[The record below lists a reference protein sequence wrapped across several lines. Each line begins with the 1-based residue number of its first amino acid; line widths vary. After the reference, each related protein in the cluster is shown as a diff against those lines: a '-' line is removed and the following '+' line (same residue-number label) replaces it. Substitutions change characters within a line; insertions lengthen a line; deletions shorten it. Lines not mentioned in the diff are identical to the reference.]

1 MTRKIFISYRRADSL
16 EEARTIFERLAAS
29 FVNEVYWDG
38 LNELGEDYA
47 DRITREL
54 AESCVL
60 IAIIGPDWAGSE
72 RQHDY
77 VHMEIEQA
85 IRQRLLILPVLVRGA
100 NQSTLES
107 LPLLVPL
114 PLRSHLPR
122 LLNLIVDPENPEPAY
137 AQLVS
142 RIRKRVNTAQST
154 PVPAPTPSSAPAQ
167 SGPPPSQSSPSTAP
181 QVAQGG
187 LLPVSVKN
195 TAAPPLAQ
203 GTAMPARVPST
214 PALAPVEST
223 SPLPASGATPSIKV
237 GSNNVQ
243 ALLGSTTPP
252 AIWPQPATSL
262 HAKFGGI
269 AALVAVVLVAA
280 AIWLPTMPP
289 VAPPAPQ
296 PAPPQV
302 RPDRLAPDC
311 TDAYC
316 PALVLL
322 KATAFTIGVD
332 QSDFS
337 VRKPQQPVTL
347 AADVYITATE
357 ITRGA
362 FRAYARENPVAQGAS
377 CKTLLGDGVF
387 GESPRSALTW
397 QNTGFPQTDSHPVV
411 CVSWFEARD
420 FAAWFSK
427 KTRQHY
433 RLPTEAEWELAA
445 REFPIDIG
453 EAIKNEPGKRP
464 CDYGNLQDKSLLEA
478 RQLDPARRG
487 SLCTDEHS
495 FTREVGQGISV
506 AGMSDMIGNAAE
518 WVQDCWHDSFRRYPI
533 QSDASVAWES
543 DCDPIRSKFF
553 ARVAR
558 GGSWVT
564 RHEHASSKHRGGYE
578 PHERSTTIGFRLV
591 REVK

>member
-1 MTRKIFISYRRADSL
+1 MTRKIFISYRRKDSQ
-16 EEARTIFERLAAS
+16 EEARAIFERLAAS

-60 IAIIGPDWAGSE
+60 IAIIGPDWACSE

-85 IRQRLLILPVLVRGA
+85 IRQSLLILPVLVRGA

-114 PLRSHLPR
+114 PLRSRLPR

-137 AQLVS
+137 ALLVT
-142 RIRKRVNTAQST
+142 RIRKCVI
-154 PVPAPTPSSAPAQ
+154 PASTPSSAPTQ
-167 SGPPPSQSSPSTAP
+167 SGPPPSRSSPAAAP
-181 QVAQGG
+181 QVIQGG
-187 LLPVSVKN
+187 LLPVPEKN
-195 TAAPPLAQ
+195 IAAPPLVQDAVLPSQ
-203 GTAMPARVPST
+203 VPIT
-214 PALAPVEST
+214 PALAPAEST
-223 SPLPASGATPSIKV
+223 SSLPGTTPSTKV

-243 ALLGSTTPP
+243 ALLSSAPPP
-252 AIWPQPATSL
+252 AIWPQSVISRHT
-262 HAKFGGI
+262 KFGLMGALIVVFLI
-269 AALVAVVLVAA
+269 AAT
-280 AIWLPTMPP
+280 IWLPITHPEP
-289 VAPPAPQ
+289 LPAPQ
-296 PAPPQV
+296 QAK
-302 RPDRLAPDC
+302 PDRLAPDC

-322 KATAFTIGVD
+322 KATAFSIGVER
-332 QSDFS
+332 SEFS
-337 VRKPQQPVTL
+337 LRTPRQPVTL

-357 ITRGA
+357 ITLGA

-377 CKTLLGDGVF
+377 CKTLLGDGKF
-387 GESPRSALTW
+387 GESPRSTLTW

-420 FAAWFSK
+420 FAVWFSK
-427 KTRQHY
+427 KTKQHY

-445 REFPIDIG
+445 RELPIDIG
-453 EAIKNEPGKRP
+453 EAVKNEPGKRV
-464 CDYGNLQDKSLLEA
+464 CDYGNLQDRSLLEA
-478 RQLDPARRG
+478 RRIGDPASRG
-487 SLCTDEHS
+487 LLCTDEHA

-518 WVQDCWHDSFRRYPI
+518 WVQDCWHDSFRGYPT

-543 DCDPIRSKFF
+543 GCDPEPTKKKSS
-553 ARVAR
+553 AMVAR
-558 GGSWVT
+558 GGSWMT
-564 RHEHASSKHRGGYE
+564 RYEHASSKHRGGYD
-578 PHERSTTIGFRLV
+578 PNERSTTIGFRLV